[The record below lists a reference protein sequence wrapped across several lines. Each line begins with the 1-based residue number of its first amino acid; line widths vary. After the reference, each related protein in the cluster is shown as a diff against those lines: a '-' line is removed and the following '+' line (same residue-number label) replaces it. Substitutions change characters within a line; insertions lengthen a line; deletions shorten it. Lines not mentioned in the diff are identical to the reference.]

1 MIHGVVLR
9 SLREALMR
17 ADLTPLATFGAR
29 PPLPAHAPLPGA
41 GQAGVDPSR
50 FVEYFQNA
58 GQSEAQERFSY
69 TAVRAALAG
78 PGADSAT
85 DFPAAPSPYAE
96 APMPAP
102 RLADRVL
109 QIHKSYVVTQDEY
122 GLVIVDQHALHE
134 RVMFEQ
140 LIARVRAGGDGPSAL
155 ESQRLLVPVVLNV
168 KARQVERLAELKPL
182 LDRIGVVAEP
192 LGPATIG
199 IHAFPTFLFDRKVD
213 AGEFLAELFDR
224 ADDEGFTPNDEQSLH
239 EILDMMACKAAVKAG
254 DRMSEGELMDLL
266 RMREQVERSSNCP
279 HGRPTSIRV
288 TIRELEK
295 RFGRA

>member
-1 MIHGVVLR
+1 
-9 SLREALMR
+9 
-17 ADLTPLATFGAR
+17 
-29 PPLPAHAPLPGA
+29 
-41 GQAGVDPSR
+41 
-50 FVEYFQNA
+50 
-58 GQSEAQERFSY
+58 
-69 TAVRAALAG
+69 
-78 PGADSAT
+78 
-85 DFPAAPSPYAE
+85 
-96 APMPAP
+96 MPAP

-199 IHAFPTFLFDRKVD
+199 VHAFPTFLFDRKVD

-279 HGRPTSIRV
+279 HGRPTSIRL